1 MLHYKDAN
9 FPVLSPFTQL
19 SAARVQKKTFKYVFN
34 GVGHIVCL
42 TYCSDCK
49 GMLVGKVHKMIFL
62 SPVNKKEFDVTWV
75 SSSYIVLVTRIEEK
89 KTGFIFYVVLV
100 NLFNF
105 NAEVLGSHLASS
117 VSQGMGSTT

>member
-1 MLHYKDAN
+1 
-9 FPVLSPFTQL
+9 
-19 SAARVQKKTFKYVFN
+19 
-34 GVGHIVCL
+34 
-42 TYCSDCK
+42 
-49 GMLVGKVHKMIFL
+49 MLVGKVHKMIFL
-62 SPVNKKEFDVTWV
+62 SPVNKKEFDVAWV
-75 SSSYIVLVTRIEEK
+75 SSSYIVLVARIEEK